1 MAGRVEWGR
10 YEGDDVEAVV
20 AMMLNREH
28 PDSVRITPSQGDG
41 GVDILDR
48 GAADDGGD
56 VVYQVKRYASSLNS
70 SQKGKVA
77 KSAKRLLDPDEGDPR
92 WKDLNVTVWR
102 LVTPWDPTP
111 EAVTW
116 LQDTVA
122 PYGVKVVWDGLTL
135 VDQLAA
141 KYTDVVDYYLHDGK
155 SAIQEA
161 YREAMTLMSLGN
173 AGEGDVTVPE
183 VTERI
188 ERALGVL
195 DHDPHYLYEFRF
207 GQGQPSEPPKR
218 PRMVMTQ
225 YRVNPAASRWEAVD
239 VIARCAASC
248 DDRPITIAGKLN
260 VKGNP
265 EFAAAIRE
273 FFEFGTPFTS
283 PEGAYS
289 GTIDAPG
296 GLGGELLNATVRT
309 FPAEGADLG
318 SNTELR
324 LEILDP
330 DGTVIVQADVDRT
343 DRSTGTS
350 GVRVVLAET
359 QRVFELAFRGDLKK
373 EISHM
378 TFTLLPV
385 EGIPVSAVLP
395 AVELLGAFRHPNSY
409 RISLRHTP
417 GHLGKTARIPEA
429 TDTTMTDRMESLA
442 KYLRLLHDLQQHTDT
457 VITTPDL
464 PKYAKDQL
472 NGWLLAAKILKGEP
486 VTVTADEGSAFHA
499 VVAPGTAAPTGN
511 FAMRMPLQ
519 VPVGEQLI
527 TFGTVLADFTD
538 AELVAASETE
548 EGHPVFAYT
557 TPDRTMR
564 YLPDIDAQDA

>member
-1 MAGRVEWGR
+1 MVGRVEWGR
-10 YEGDDVEAVV
+10 YGGDDVEAVV

-28 PDSVRITPSQGDG
+28 PDSARITPSQGDG

-48 GAADDGGD
+48 GAADNGGD
-56 VVYQVKRYASSLNS
+56 VVYQVKRYASPLNS

-77 KSAKRLLDPDEGDPR
+77 KSAKRLLDPDGGDPR

-111 EAVTW
+111 EALTW
-116 LQDTVA
+116 LQDMVG

-141 KYTDVVDYYLHDGK
+141 KYTDVVDYYLRDGT

-173 AGEGDVTVPE
+173 AGEGNATVPE

-188 ERALGVL
+188 KRALGVL
-195 DHDPHYLYEFRF
+195 DHDPHYFYEFRF
-207 GQGQPSEPPKR
+207 GQGQPPEPPKR
-218 PRMVMTQ
+218 PRIVMTQ
-225 YRVNPAASRWEAVD
+225 YRVNPAASSWEAVD

-248 DDRPITIAGKLN
+248 DERPITIAGKLN
-260 VKGNP
+260 VEGNP
-265 EFAAAIRE
+265 GFAAAMKE

-283 PEGAYS
+283 PQGAYS

-296 GLGGELLNATVRT
+296 GLGGELVNATIRT
-309 FPAEGADLG
+309 APAKGADLG

-330 DGTVIVQADVDRT
+330 DGTVIVQADIDRT

-359 QRVFELAFRGDLKK
+359 QRVFELAFRGDVKK
-373 EISHM
+373 EIGHIE
-378 TFTLLPV
+378 FTLLPV

-395 AVELLGAFRHPNSY
+395 AVEVLGAFRHPNGY
-409 RISLRHTP
+409 RISVRHTP
-417 GHLGKTARIPEA
+417 GHLGKTAKVPEA

-464 PKYAKDQL
+464 PRYAKDQL
-472 NGWLLAAKILKGEP
+472 NGWFLAANILKGEP
-486 VTVTADEGSAFHA
+486 VTVTAAEGNAFHA
-499 VVAPGTAAPTGN
+499 FVAPGTAVSSGN
-511 FAMRMPLQ
+511 FTIRMPLQ
-519 VPVGEQLI
+519 VPIGEQLI
-527 TFGTVLADFTD
+527 TLGTLLAELTD
-538 AELVAASETE
+538 AELVAESETE
-548 EGHPVFAYT
+548 EGHPVYAYT

-564 YLPDIDAQDA
+564 YLPNIDAP